1 MKIKLNNLTRKIA
14 EAATKSAPR
23 FTEDAD
29 LLIFQIARDLNLES
43 EEDLAFCK
51 EIVNNAIRICKS
63 GKGLD
68 LRSSLILSM
77 GGSDWWQKNVIE

>member
-1 MKIKLNNLTRKIA
+1 MKINEITLKIA
-14 EAATKSAPR
+14 EAAVKSAPR

-29 LLIFQIARDLNLES
+29 LLISQIARDLQLETETEIAS
-43 EEDLAFCK
+43 CK

-77 GGSDWWQKNVIE
+77 GGSDWWQKNVID

>member
-23 FTEDAD
+23 FTEPD

-63 GKGLD
+63 VKALAVIGGKKM
-68 LRSSLILSM
+68 S
-77 GGSDWWQKNVIE
+77 

>member
-1 MKIKLNNLTRKIA
+1 MKLNNITRKIA

-43 EEDLAFCK
+43 EAELAFCK
-51 EIVNNAIRICKS
+51 QMVNNAIKQCKS
-63 GKGLD
+63 GQGF
-68 LRSSLILSM
+68 
-77 GGSDWWQKNVIE
+77 GSDWWQKNVID

>member
-63 GKGLD
+63 GQGF
-68 LRSSLILSM
+68 
-77 GGSDWWQKNVIE
+77 GSDWWKKNVIE

>member
-1 MKIKLNNLTRKIA
+1 MKLNNLTRKIA

-43 EEDLAFCK
+43 EAELAFCK
-51 EIVNNAIRICKS
+51 QMVNDAIKLCKQ
-63 GKGLD
+63 GKGSD
-68 LRSSLILSM
+68 LK
-77 GGSDWWQKNVIE
+77 KNFIK

>member
-1 MKIKLNNLTRKIA
+1 MKINEITLKIA
-14 EAATKSAPR
+14 EAAVKSAPR

-63 GKGLD
+63 GQGF
-68 LRSSLILSM
+68 
-77 GGSDWWQKNVIE
+77 GSDWWQKNVIE